1 MKDTLKLHCGW
12 VYTDLAG
19 SLRLKGKS
27 TMSLQRFVLTLL
39 VVSGSTLAAFGAEA
53 TPPLMRTSTYNFA
66 PVGLGS
72 TETLQVNIANL
83 ASNPTLA
90 SNPAM
95 GSPASCTAS
104 VAFLNASGAAI
115 GTATSVTATAG
126 ETQSVKL
133 TSTQAGTGTHGE
145 VRVVITLTEAVGVPC
160 SAVYTVET
168 YDSSSGAT
176 HLYVTANGPIS
187 FLQLLP
193 IAL

>member
-1 MKDTLKLHCGW
+1 
-12 VYTDLAG
+12 
-19 SLRLKGKS
+19 
-27 TMSLQRFVLTLL
+27 MSLQRFALTLL

-53 TPPLMRTSTYNFA
+53 TPTIPPRTSTYNFA

-72 TETLQVNIANL
+72 TEVLQVNIANL
-83 ASNPTLA
+83 ASNP
-90 SNPAM
+90 AM
-95 GSPASCTAS
+95 GSAASCTAS

-133 TSTQAGTGTHGE
+133 SSPQAGTGVHGE
-145 VRVVITLTEAVGVPC
+145 VRVVVTLTETVGVPC

-193 IAL
+193 LTL